1 LDDLEY
7 VFARVGTA
15 DVSDDVLGVAVVH
28 AEHLDGLL
36 FVSNLFLEFALDILH
51 EVDFPG
57 AGVLTDDAGEGQSSN
72 DKEVLVDLIE
82 QILQVSV
89 DAGLGVDGVLFISQ
103 QVVELDDTYGDGL

>member
-57 AGVLTDDAGEGQSSN
+57 AGCSLTMRERVS
-72 DKEVLVDLIE
+72 LVTIRKFWW
-82 QILQVSV
+82 I
-89 DAGLGVDGVLFISQ
+89 
-103 QVVELDDTYGDGL
+103 